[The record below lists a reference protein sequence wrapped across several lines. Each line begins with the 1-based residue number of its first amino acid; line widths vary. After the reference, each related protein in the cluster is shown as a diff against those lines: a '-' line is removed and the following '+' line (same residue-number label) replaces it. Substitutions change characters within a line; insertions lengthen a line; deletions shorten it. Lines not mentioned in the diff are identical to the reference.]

1 MQQIVSRNRS
11 AKHRNRIDIMAA
23 ILETTAGGGVT
34 RSNIY
39 YKSFLGY
46 ERLRS
51 CMSFLI
57 ENDLIE
63 ISGYEDNILY
73 RTTEKGRHFLRVYNN
88 MIELLDQN

>member
-1 MQQIVSRNRS
+1 MQNIVSKSRSTKYRNRV
-11 AKHRNRIDIMAA
+11 DIMAA
-23 ILETTAGGGVT
+23 ILEATAGGGVT

-88 MIELLDQN
+88 MIELLDRN